1 MNKQEEIREGI
12 KNLIDKNTHFY
23 KGNYSPLAGT
33 LTSSRREMWCK
44 PSYLADEIFS
54 YLHSQGVVIK
64 VEKELPHKMPA
75 VPNNEWSA
83 GYSCGEESMQ
93 DIMVEWHN
101 DSLLPLIEEKE

>member
-1 MNKQEEIREGI
+1 
-12 KNLIDKNTHFY
+12 
-23 KGNYSPLAGT
+23 
-33 LTSSRREMWCK
+33 
-44 PSYLADEIFS
+44 
-54 YLHSQGVVIK
+54 VIK